1 MPQALTP
8 HIRVYTG
15 ARAPPLDRLDRRE
28 FVRTLGLGAAA
39 LALPLHQRT
48 VAPRRPN
55 IIYVLADDLGHAEV
69 GCYGQKKIRTPH
81 IDRLAADGAR
91 LTAHYSG
98 SPVCAPSRCSLLT
111 GLHTGHA
118 YIRDNDEMES
128 RGDVWHDL
136 SLEGQRPLEAGTVTL
151 ASMLKQAGY
160 ATGAIGKWGLGGPG
174 STGEPNRAGFDHFF
188 GYLCQRIAHNHYP
201 SYLWRNREKVQLE
214 NPYLYPHE
222 KLPAGAD
229 PNAAVSYAKYVG
241 KQYAGDL
248 FANEALGFIRQ
259 HRDHPFFLYLA
270 FTIPHAALQVPEDA
284 LAEYLGAFPETPYTG
299 AKGYLPHRAPR
310 AAYAAMVTR
319 MDRHIG
325 RVMALLRDLEI
336 DDNTLVLF
344 SSDNGPTF
352 NGGTDS
358 AFFESAGAL
367 RGLKQDVYEGGIRV
381 PLIARW
387 PGHVPAGTVSA
398 HPSAFW
404 DLMPTIAELA
414 GATTPT
420 ATDGLSLVPILLGR
434 PAAQKTHEY
443 LYWEFAGH
451 QAVRMGDWKAVRL
464 KGSPSTELYNLA
476 DDPSERADVAAQQ
489 RGRVARA
496 EEIFRTGRTES
507 ALFPLRRKA

>member
-1 MPQALTP
+1 M
-8 HIRVYTG
+8 
-15 ARAPPLDRLDRRE
+15 APPLDRRD
-28 FVRTLGLGAAA
+28 FVRAVGLGAAA
-39 LALPLHQRT
+39 LALPRCVRAVT
-48 VAPRRPN
+48 PRPPN
-55 IIYVLADDLGHAEV
+55 IIYILADDLGYGDV

-91 LTAHYSG
+91 MTAHYSG

-118 YIRDNDEMES
+118 YIRDNDEMGF

-136 SLEGQRPLEAGTVTL
+136 SLEGQRPLEPGTVTL
-151 ASMLKQAGY
+151 ASMLSQAGY

-174 STGEPNRAGFDHFF
+174 STGEPGRMGFDHFF
-188 GYLCQRIAHNHYP
+188 GCLCQRIAHNHYP
-201 SYLWRNREKVQLE
+201 SYLWRNREKVPLD
-214 NPYLYPHE
+214 NVYLYPHE
-222 KLPAGAD
+222 TLPADAKPAD
-229 PNAAVSYAKYVG
+229 AASYAKYIG

-248 FANEALGFIRQ
+248 FADEALGFIRR
-259 HRDHPFFLYLA
+259 HRDHPFFLYLT
-270 FTIPHAALQVPEDA
+270 FTIPHAALQVPEDS

-325 RVMALLRDLEI
+325 RVMTLLRELGI
-336 DDNTLVLF
+336 DDNTIVMF
-344 SSDNGPTF
+344 ASDNGPTF

-358 AFFESAGAL
+358 AFFESAGVL

-381 PLIARW
+381 PFIARW
-387 PGHVPAGTVSA
+387 PGRIPAGAVSA

-404 DLMPTIAELA
+404 DLMPTFAELA
-414 GATTPT
+414 GAKTPT
-420 ATDGLSLVPILLGR
+420 PTDGVSLVPTLMGR
-434 PAAQKTHEY
+434 PAAQRAHAY

-464 KGSPSTELYNLA
+464 KGSPATELYDLA
-476 DDPSERADVAAQQ
+476 ADPSERTNVAASH
-489 RGRVARA
+489 RDLVARA
-496 EEIFRTGRTES
+496 EETFRTGRTES
-507 ALFPLRRKA
+507 ALFPLARTT